1 MWDIYIALPF
11 FVQVKEI
18 EYIAKGCDVE
28 LFLNRDIGTVE
39 VSGFVKRVHAA
50 NAKIEK
56 YLQKISNGNYQH
68 LQGGLT
74 FLYYMLVNAYF
85 GSNTWTLRLLKIHDT
100 TQYLTANTTS
110 CKFVIGM
117 CVMCF

>member
-1 MWDIYIALPF
+1 
-11 FVQVKEI
+11 
-18 EYIAKGCDVE
+18 
-28 LFLNRDIGTVE
+28 

-85 GSNTWTLRLLKIHDT
+85 GSNT
-100 TQYLTANTTS
+100 
-110 CKFVIGM
+110 
-117 CVMCF
+117 